1 MNLKGQEESCY
12 QKDVETSKPMFDIC
26 SEKIQHWFNCW
37 DGDGQ
42 FVCHA
47 GYKMDKTQLIK
58 KEEWTWQS
66 VKSWWQTII
75 HTHMLKGKR
84 DATNPC
90 TTIPPVYAVWGL
102 MQFVAPITNSKWDS
116 ATELASGMAVD
127 FSSHQGWA
135 IVNQLF
141 GFVIVHMYVHANVCL
156 NICIESRMIAHPE
169 ASYDVFLDVYFFFSP
184 PVTHVLCMR

>member
-1 MNLKGQEESCY
+1 MDSLSVVLDIKWTKLSWSKKKNGPDNLWNHGGK
-12 QKDVETSKPMFDIC
+12 
-26 SEKIQHWFNCW
+26 
-37 DGDGQ
+37 
-42 FVCHA
+42 
-47 GYKMDKTQLIK
+47 
-58 KEEWTWQS
+58 QS
-66 VKSWWQTII
+66 FTL
-75 HTHMLKGKR
+75 TFMLKGKR

-156 NICIESRMIAHPE
+156 NVCIESRMIAHPE
-169 ASYDVFLDVYFFFSP
+169 ASYDVFLDVYFFS
-184 PVTHVLCMR
+184 LRL